1 MNVQN
6 NGIYDLLKQLE
17 IILEKSFPILPNYLV
32 AIKLKEV
39 EAIVDSIYGSLPQ
52 EIQEARRLLRRKEE
66 LQMEAQQKEK
76 KIVLDAFDSI
86 KNGKIIVVISHDLE
100 TITNSDNIYVLKNQQ
115 IIEEGTHEQLIDK
128 PSLYKKLFNDQQQ
141 LKEKFLAKEVE

>member
-52 EIQEARRLLRRKEE
+52 EIQEARRLLRRKE
-66 LQMEAQQKEK
+66 
-76 KIVLDAFDSI
+76 
-86 KNGKIIVVISHDLE
+86 
-100 TITNSDNIYVLKNQQ
+100 
-115 IIEEGTHEQLIDK
+115 
-128 PSLYKKLFNDQQQ
+128 
-141 LKEKFLAKEVE
+141 